1 VDVLRY
7 NAALPMKFMP
17 GPGTSSY
24 VAPDKYAQLGRVLF
38 GGHGPEASRTRLFRA
53 VDNLLDD
60 LHLPRTLKEAG
71 IGEDEYLAA
80 LPELALASFADS
92 SMRTNP
98 RMPLIEE
105 LTGLLRA
112 GYYG

>member
-1 VDVLRY
+1 V
-7 NAALPMKFMP
+7 
-17 GPGTSSY
+17 
-24 VAPDKYAQLGRVLF
+24 Q
-38 GGHGPEASRTRLFRA
+38 TRLFRA
-53 VDNLLDD
+53 VDSLLDE

-71 IGEDEYLAA
+71 VDEDEYLAA

-98 RMPLIEE
+98 RMPLIDE
-105 LTGLLRA
+105 LTDLLRA